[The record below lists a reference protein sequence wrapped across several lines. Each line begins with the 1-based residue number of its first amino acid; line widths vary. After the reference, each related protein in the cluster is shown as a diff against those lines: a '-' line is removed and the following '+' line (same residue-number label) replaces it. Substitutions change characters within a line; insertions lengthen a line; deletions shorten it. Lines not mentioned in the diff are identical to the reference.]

1 MKKILILGAGEMQ
14 IPVIQK
20 VNEMGHE
27 SIALDYDEKAV
38 GFEYAQKKYVI
49 SSTDAEKVLEV
60 AKKENVDAVL
70 TTSDYPVNV
79 VAKVCKILNLHAMS
93 PEVANICTN
102 KYLQRKLFRDN
113 EIDAPK
119 FYLIS
124 EDKDIDEYNEYPY
137 IVKPVD
143 SSASRGVKKVSNVN
157 EMREAIKEAMY
168 YSRTGQVL
176 IEQFVGGKEY
186 SVETLTQD
194 YKTTIVNITEKLVI
208 GEDYGYFVE
217 DTHIEPARISSE
229 EWTLIEEQVTK
240 ALTCI
245 KANNCPSHTEVKL
258 WNGKVYIIEMACRL
272 GGDYITSD
280 LVPLSTGVDMLE
292 NLVKISLGELIN
304 IEKKI
309 SKISMVQFL
318 NHENYEHSKE
328 FIANNKDHIFRYE
341 VKPKHDHLIKSSLDR
356 MGYIIMQMDTLKECE
371 EVLQKIKSGS

>member
-20 VNEMGHE
+20 VNEMGYE

-38 GFEYAQKKYVI
+38 GFEYAQKKYVV

-60 AKKENVDAVL
+60 AKKEKVDAVL

-79 VAKVCKILNLHAMS
+79 VAKVCKILNLPAMS

-102 KYLQRKLFRDN
+102 KYLQRKLFSDN
-113 EIDAPK
+113 GINAPK

-124 EDKDIDEYNEYPY
+124 DDKDIEGFKDFPY

-143 SSASRGVKKVSNVN
+143 SSASRGVKKVANIE
-157 EMREAIKEAMY
+157 EMREAIKDAIE
-168 YSRTGQVL
+168 YSRSGQVL
-176 IEQFVGGKEY
+176 IEQFVGGKEF
-186 SVETLTQD
+186 SVETLTQND
-194 YKTTIVNITEKLVI
+194 KTTIVNITEKLVI

-217 DTHIEPARISSE
+217 DTHIEPARISAE
-229 EWTLIEEQVTK
+229 DWALIEEQVRK
-240 ALTCI
+240 AITCI

-258 WNGKVYIIEMACRL
+258 WNGMAYIIEMACRL

-280 LVPLSTGVDMLE
+280 LVPLSTGIDMLA
-292 NLVKISLGELIN
+292 NLVNLALGKSIDVER
-304 IEKKI
+304 KI

-318 NHENYEHSKE
+318 NHENYEHCQK
-328 FIANNKDHIFRYE
+328 FIEENKGRISRYE
-341 VKPKHDHLIKSSLDR
+341 VKPKHELPIKSSLDR
-356 MGYIIMQMDTLKECE
+356 MGYIIMQLDDLQECD
-371 EVLQKIKSGS
+371 EVMSKIKH

>member
-20 VNEMGHE
+20 VNEMGYE

-38 GFEYAQKKYVI
+38 GFEYAQKKYVV

-60 AKKENVDAVL
+60 AKKEKVDAVL

-79 VAKVCKILNLHAMS
+79 VAKVCKILNLPAMS

-102 KYLQRKLFRDN
+102 KYLQRKLFSDN
-113 EIDAPK
+113 GINAPK

-124 EDKDIDEYNEYPY
+124 DDKDIEGFKDFPY

-143 SSASRGVKKVSNVN
+143 SSASRGVKKVANIE
-157 EMREAIKEAMY
+157 EMREAIKDAIE
-168 YSRTGQVL
+168 YSRSGQVL
-176 IEQFVGGKEY
+176 IEQFVGGKEF
-186 SVETLTQD
+186 SVETLTQND
-194 YKTTIVNITEKLVI
+194 KTTIVNITEKLVI

-217 DTHIEPARISSE
+217 DTHIEPARISAE
-229 EWTLIEEQVTK
+229 DWALIEEQVRK
-240 ALTCI
+240 AITCI

-258 WNGKVYIIEMACRL
+258 WNGMAYIIEMACRL

-280 LVPLSTGVDMLE
+280 LVPLSTGIDMLA
-292 NLVKISLGELIN
+292 NLVNLALGKSIDVER
-304 IEKKI
+304 KI

-318 NHENYEHSKE
+318 NHDNYEHCQH
-328 FIANNKDHIFRYE
+328 FIEENKGRISRYE
-341 VKPKHDHLIKSSLDR
+341 VKPKHELPIKSSLDR
-356 MGYIIMQMDTLKECE
+356 MGYIIMQLDDLQECD
-371 EVLQKIKSGS
+371 EVMSKIKH

>member
-38 GFEYAQKKYVI
+38 GFAYAQKKYVV
-49 SSTDAEKVLEV
+49 SSTDTEKVLEV
-60 AKKENVDAVL
+60 AKKEKVDAIL

-79 VAKVCKILNLHAMS
+79 VAKVCKILNLPAMS

-102 KYLQRKLFRDN
+102 KYLQRKLFSDN
-113 EIDAPK
+113 CINAPK

-124 EDKDIDEYNEYPY
+124 DDKSIENYKDFPY

-143 SSASRGVKKVSNVN
+143 SSASRGVKKVVDIE
-157 EMREAIKEAMY
+157 EMREAIKDAIE
-168 YSRTGQVL
+168 YSRSGQVL
-176 IEQFVGGKEY
+176 IEQFIGGKEF
-186 SVETLTQD
+186 SVETLTQND
-194 YKTTIVNITEKLVI
+194 KTTIVNITEKLVI
-208 GEDYGYFVE
+208 GEDNGYFVE
-217 DTHIEPARISSE
+217 DTHIEPARISKE
-229 EWTLIEEQVTK
+229 DWALIEDQVRK

-258 WNGKVYIIEMACRL
+258 WNGKAYIIEMACRL

-280 LVPLSTGVDMLE
+280 LVPLSTGIDMLA
-292 NLVKISLGELIN
+292 NLVNLALGKPIDVER
-304 IEKKI
+304 KM

-318 NHENYEHSKE
+318 NHENYEHCQK
-328 FIANNKDHIFRYE
+328 FIEGNKDRISRYE
-341 VKPKHDHLIKSSLDR
+341 VKPKHEHPIRSSLDR
-356 MGYIIMQMDTLKECE
+356 MGYIIMQLDNLYECD
-371 EVLQKIKSGS
+371 EVMGKIKH

>member
-27 SIALDYDEKAV
+27 SIALDYDEKAG
-38 GFEYAQKKYVI
+38 GFEYAQKKYVV

-60 AKKENVDAVL
+60 AKKENVDAIL

-124 EDKDIDEYNEYPY
+124 EDKDIDEYKEYPY

-157 EMREAIKEAMY
+157 EMREAIKDAME

-176 IEQFVGGKEY
+176 IEQFIGGKEF

-229 EWTLIEEQVTK
+229 DRTLIEEQVSK

-258 WNGKVYIIEMACRL
+258 WNGKAYIIEMACRL

-280 LVPLSTGVDMLE
+280 LVPLSTGIDMLE
-292 NLVKISLGELIN
+292 NLVKISLGELID

-318 NHENYEHSKE
+318 NHENYDHCKE
-328 FIANNKDHIFRYE
+328 FIESNKDQIFRYE
-341 VKPKHDHLIKSSLDR
+341 VKPKHDRLIKSSLDR
-356 MGYIIMQMDTLKECE
+356 MGYIIMQLDTLKECE

>member
-20 VNEMGHE
+20 VNELGHE

-38 GFEYAQKKYVI
+38 GFAYAQKKYVV

-60 AKKENVDAVL
+60 ANKEKVDAIL

-79 VAKVCKILNLHAMS
+79 VAKVCKILNLPAMS

-102 KYLQRKLFRDN
+102 KYLQRKLFSDN
-113 EIDAPK
+113 GINAPK

-124 EDKDIDEYNEYPY
+124 DDKSIENYKDFPY

-143 SSASRGVKKVSNVN
+143 SSASRGVKKVVDIE
-157 EMREAIKEAMY
+157 EMREAIKDAIE
-168 YSRTGQVL
+168 YSRSGQVL
-176 IEQFVGGKEY
+176 IEQFIGGKEF
-186 SVETLTQD
+186 SVETLTQND
-194 YKTTIVNITEKLVI
+194 KTTIVNITEKLVI
-208 GEDYGYFVE
+208 GEDNGYFVE
-217 DTHIEPARISSE
+217 DTHIEPARISAE
-229 EWTLIEEQVTK
+229 DWALIEEQVRK

-258 WNGKVYIIEMACRL
+258 WNGKAYIIEMACRL

-280 LVPLSTGVDMLE
+280 LVPLSTGVDMLA
-292 NLVKISLGELIN
+292 NLVNLALGKPIDV
-304 IEKKI
+304 EKKV

-318 NHENYEHSKE
+318 NHKNYEKCLE
-328 FIANNKDHIFRYE
+328 FIDENKERIIRYE
-341 VKPKHDHLIKSSLDR
+341 VKPKHDKPIKSSLDR
-356 MGYIIMQMDTLKECE
+356 MGYIIMQLGDIKECD
-371 EVLQKIKSGS
+371 EVLSRIKH